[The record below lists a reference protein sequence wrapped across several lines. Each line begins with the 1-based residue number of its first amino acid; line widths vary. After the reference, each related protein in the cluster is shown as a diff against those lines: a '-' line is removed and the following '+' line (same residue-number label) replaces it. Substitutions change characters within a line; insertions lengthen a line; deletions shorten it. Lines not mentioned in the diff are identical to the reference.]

1 MQGEIHMLDTAPLR
15 RLLGASGSLALAVG
29 LLSTPAMAQDAAPA
43 EAEQAGLE
51 EIVVTAQRRA
61 ENLQDVPIAVSAI
74 TASTLERTGIEATRD
89 LPQVIPSVQFTRSG
103 PSGLFFV
110 RGVGTTNA
118 ATGEEGA
125 NAVYVDGVY
134 MADLGQTIN
143 YFNNIERIEVLKGPQ
158 GTLFGRNATG
168 GLIHVITR
176 EPGSEALMSGEI
188 GYANYN
194 TIHARAYA
202 AMPLGETV
210 SADIALAASHQDRGW
225 GRNLITG
232 TENFF
237 QTVYGARAKI
247 VGRLSDAVK
256 VTLSGDY
263 LNSRDNPV
271 GWRIADG
278 TVGGTY
284 LTSGAFVG
292 GCRGPG
298 APAVPA
304 GVNCPSSVVA
314 DRHDTAAEHPSLTK
328 QEIYGGS
335 LTVEADIGFATL
347 TSISAYRRTK
357 TNSDFDVDGG
367 PAPLVKILFESGM
380 RSFQQEVRLASN
392 DTEPL
397 SWQLGA
403 FYLNTKAANDA
414 IFSGTGLAPFAG
426 QDVDARLT
434 TNSYAVFGEATY
446 SITPTTQITGGIRYT
461 ADRRDYDAS
470 QFLFFANGTPFLP
483 PSFGFTSPSGTPLAV
498 PGKQQSKLSY
508 DQVTWR
514 VALRQELSEDINV
527 YASVN
532 RGFKSG
538 SYSLQNPLNDPYLPQ
553 TIMAYEVGLKS
564 ELFDRRLRLNV
575 SAFHYDI
582 DDYQVRSAAAANP
595 GSSLVLNAATVKV
608 DGLELEF
615 DAAPTENLRVFGGV
629 TWLNSRYANFGAPGA
644 KFLAPIVYPN
654 LANPPAPADFG
665 TGSPTGTRGV
675 CPLALRGSRNPG
687 TPGTGA
693 WIGGYTT
700 CFGDVSG
707 NKVSNAPEWSLSLG
721 ATYTIPTGVDSS
733 LRLTALYSY
742 NDGYFFEPDNI
753 ARQDAYSLLNLS
765 AEYRI
770 GGLGLELWAR
780 NITDTEY
787 AVQKIT
793 TATGTTQSNG
803 APRTYG
809 VTLKWDID

>member
-1 MQGEIHMLDTAPLR
+1 MLETARLR
-15 RLLGASGSLALAVG
+15 RLLGATASGALAAG
-29 LLSTPAMAQDAAPA
+29 LLATPAMAQDPAPA
-43 EAEQAGLE
+43 VEEQAGLE
-51 EIVVTAQRRA
+51 EIVVTAQRRS
-61 ENLQDVPIAVSAI
+61 ENLQDVPIAVSAV
-74 TASTLERTGIEATRD
+74 TAATLERTGIEATRD
-89 LPQVIPSVQFTRSG
+89 LPQVVPSVQFTRSG

-118 ATGEEGA
+118 AAGEEGA

-143 YFNNIERIEVLKGPQ
+143 YFNNIERLEVLKGPQ

-176 EPGSEALMSGEI
+176 EPGRDTVMTGEI

-202 AMPLGETV
+202 AGPLSETI
-210 SADIALAASHQDRGW
+210 SADIALTTSHQDRGW
-225 GRNLITG
+225 GK
-232 TENFF
+232 NFVT
-237 QTVYGARAKI
+237 QTDNKFHTYYGARAKI
-247 VGRLSDAVK
+247 VGRLSDDVK

-271 GWRIADG
+271 GWRIADE
-278 TVGGTY
+278 TIGGTY
-284 LTSGAFVG
+284 LSNGTFVG

-298 APAVPA
+298 APTTTVT
-304 GVNCPSSVVA
+304 CPLSFIA
-314 DRHDTAAEHPSLTK
+314 DDHDTTANRASLTK

-347 TSISAYRRTK
+347 TSISAYRQTK
-357 TNSDFDVDGG
+357 TDSDFDVDGG
-367 PAPLVKILFESGM
+367 PLDLVNITFLSGM
-380 RSFQQEVRLASN
+380 KSFQQELRLASN
-392 DTEPL
+392 DTEPF
-397 SWQLGA
+397 SWQIGG
-403 FYLNTKAANDA
+403 FYLNTKAFNEAT
-414 IFSGTGLAPFAG
+414 FFGLAFAPFAA
-426 QDVDARLT
+426 QDVRAKLK

-446 SITPTTQITGGIRYT
+446 SITPTTKITGGIRYT
-461 ADRRDYDAS
+461 ADRREFDAS
-470 QFLFFANGTPFLP
+470 QALLFANGTRFIPA
-483 PSFGFTSPSGTPLAV
+483 SFGFTTPSLTPLPT
-498 PGKQQSKLSY
+498 PGVQQTKLSY
-508 DQVTWR
+508 NQVTWR
-514 VALRQELSEDINV
+514 VALGQELTEDINL

-553 TIMAYEVGLKS
+553 TIMAYEAGIKAQ
-564 ELFDRRLRLNV
+564 LFDRRLRVNL
-575 SAFHYDI
+575 AGFHYDI

-608 DGLELEF
+608 DGVELEF
-615 DAAPTENLRVFGGV
+615 EAAPTDQLRIFGGV
-629 TWLNSRYANFGAPGA
+629 TWLNSRYANFGAPGSR
-644 KFLAPIVYPN
+644 FLAPIVYPN
-654 LANPPAPADFG
+654 LANPPAPTDFG

-675 CPLALRGSRNPG
+675 CTVALRGTRNPG
-687 TPGTGA
+687 TPGTGGV
-693 WIGGYTT
+693 IGGYTT
-700 CFGDVSG
+700 CLGDVSG
-707 NKVSNAPEWSLSLG
+707 NKVSNAPEWALSLG
-721 ATYTIPTGVDSS
+721 ATYTIPTGEYSS

-780 NITDTEY
+780 NVTDTDY
-787 AVQKIT
+787 AAQKIT
-793 TATGTTQSNG
+793 TGTGMVQTNA

>member
-1 MQGEIHMLDTAPLR
+1 VLDFTHSR
-15 RLLGASGSLALAVG
+15 RLLAATATLALATG
-29 LLSTPAMAQDAAPA
+29 MASAPAFAQDAAPVDGA
-43 EAEQAGLE
+43 QAGLE

-74 TASTLERTGIEATRD
+74 TAATLERTGIEATRD
-89 LPQVIPSVQFTRSG
+89 LPQVVPSVQFTRSG

-118 ATGEEGA
+118 AAGEEGA

-143 YFNNIERIEVLKGPQ
+143 YFNNIERVEVLKGPQ

-176 EPGSEALMSGEI
+176 EPGAETVMTGEI

-202 AMPLGETV
+202 AGPLSDTI
-210 SADIALAASHQDRGW
+210 SADIALTTSHQGDGW
-225 GRNLITG
+225 GRNLTTG
-232 TENFF
+232 TDNKFH
-237 QTVYGARAKI
+237 TYYGVRSKI

-278 TVGGTY
+278 TIG
-284 LTSGAFVG
+284 SGK
-292 GCRGPG
+292 CRGPG
-298 APAVPA
+298 APIPPDPQT
-304 GVNCPSSVVA
+304 CPSALIADGHDTTA
-314 DRHDTAAEHPSLTK
+314 DRPALTK

-347 TSISAYRRTK
+347 TSISAYRKTT

-367 PAPLVKILFESGM
+367 PLNLVNILFLSGM
-380 RSFQQEVRLASN
+380 KSFQQEVRLASN
-392 DTEPL
+392 ATEPL
-397 SWQLGA
+397 SWQIGA
-403 FYLNTKAANDA
+403 FYLNTKAFNDA
-414 IFSGTGLAPFAG
+414 TFFGGAFVHPLLGRFDQEVKAE
-426 QDVDARLT
+426 LT
-434 TNSYAVFGEATY
+434 TNSYAAFGEATY

-461 ADRRDYDAS
+461 ADRRDFDAS
-470 QFLFFANGTPFLP
+470 QFLLLI
-483 PSFGFTSPSGTPLAV
+483 PSGTRIPGGTATNPSGAPLPT
-498 PGKQQSKLSY
+498 PGVQQTKLSY

-514 VALRQELSEDINV
+514 VALRQELTPDINF

-553 TIMAYEVGLKS
+553 TIMAYEAGIKA
-564 ELFDRRLRLNV
+564 ELFDRRLRVNL
-575 SAFHYDI
+575 AGFHYDI

-608 DGLELEF
+608 DGVELEF
-615 DAAPTENLRVFGGV
+615 EAAPTDQLRLFGGV
-629 TWLNSRYANFGAPGA
+629 TWLNSRYGTFGGPGQNFQ
-644 KFLAPIVYPN
+644 APIVYPQPATCPAN
-654 LANPPAPADFG
+654 LR
-665 TGSPTGTRGV
+665 GTRDPGV
-675 CPLALRGSRNPG
+675 V
-687 TPGTGA
+687 TGP
-693 WIGGYTT
+693 WVGGYQT

-707 NKVSNAPEWSLSLG
+707 NKVSNAPEWALSLG
-721 ATYTIPTGVDSS
+721 ATYTIPMGLDKQ
-733 LRLTALYSY
+733 LRFTALYSY
-742 NDGYFFEPDNI
+742 NDGFFFEPDNI

-770 GGLGLELWAR
+770 GGLGLEVWAR
-780 NITDTEY
+780 NVTDTEY
-787 AVQKIT
+787 AAQKIT
-793 TATGTTQSNG
+793 TGTGTAQTNA

-809 VTLKWDID
+809 VTVKWDID

>member
-1 MQGEIHMLDTAPLR
+1 MPHFAHRR
-15 RLLGASGSLALAVG
+15 RLIGATASFALAAG
-29 LLSTPAMAQDAAPA
+29 LTSAPAMAQDTAPVA
-43 EAEQAGLE
+43 EEQTGLE
-51 EIVVTAQRRA
+51 EIVVTAQRRS
-61 ENLQDVPIAVSAI
+61 ELLQDVPIAVSAI
-74 TASTLERTGIEATRD
+74 TAATLERTGIEATRD
-89 LPQVIPSVQFTRSG
+89 LPQVVPSVQFTRSG

-118 ATGEEGA
+118 AAGEEGA

-143 YFNNIERIEVLKGPQ
+143 YFNNIERVEVLKGPQ

-176 EPGSEALMSGEI
+176 EPGFNTVMTGEI

-194 TIHARAYA
+194 TVHARAYA
-202 AMPLGETV
+202 AAPLSDTI
-210 SADIALAASHQDRGW
+210 SADIALTTSHQDRGW
-225 GRNLITG
+225 GRNLVTG
-232 TENFF
+232 TDNKFH
-237 QTVYGARAKI
+237 TYYGVRSKI

-278 TVGGTY
+278 TIG
-284 LTSGAFVG
+284 SGK
-292 GCRGPG
+292 CRGPG
-298 APAVPA
+298 SPIPPAPQT
-304 GVNCPSSVVA
+304 CPVSVIA
-314 DRHDTAAEHPSLTK
+314 DDHDTTANRPSLTK

-335 LTVEADIGFATL
+335 LTAEADLGFATL
-347 TSISAYRRTK
+347 TSISAYRETK

-367 PAPLVKILFESGM
+367 PLNLINILFESGM
-380 RSFQQEVRLASN
+380 KSFQQEVRLASN
-392 DTEPL
+392 ATDPL
-397 SWQLGA
+397 SWQVGA
-403 FYLNTKAANDA
+403 FYLNTKAFNEALFFGA
-414 IFSGTGLAPFAG
+414 AFPAAFIG
-426 QDVDARLT
+426 QDVQAELK

-461 ADRRDYDAS
+461 ADRRSFDAS
-470 QFLFFANGTPFLP
+470 QALLFTNGTRFIP
-483 PSFGFTSPSGTPLAV
+483 PSFGFTNPSLTPLTT
-498 PGKQQSKLSY
+498 PGVQQTKLSY

-514 VALRQELSEDINV
+514 IAVRQELTPDVNL

-564 ELFDRRLRLNV
+564 ELLDRRLRLNLA
-575 SAFHYDI
+575 AFHYDI

-608 DGLELEF
+608 DGVELEF
-615 DAAPTENLRVFGGV
+615 EAAPTDQLRLFGGV
-629 TWLNSRYANFGAPGA
+629 TWLNSRYGTFGGPGQNFQ
-644 KFLAPIVYPN
+644 APIVYPQPATCPAN
-654 LANPPAPADFG
+654 LR
-665 TGSPTGTRGV
+665 GTRDPGV
-675 CPLALRGSRNPG
+675 V
-687 TPGTGA
+687 TGP
-693 WIGGYTT
+693 WIGGYQT

-707 NKVSNAPEWSLSLG
+707 NKVSNAPEWALSLG
-721 ATYTIPTGVDSS
+721 ATYTIPTGLDSS

-742 NDGYFFEPDNI
+742 NDGFFFEPDNI

-770 GGLGLELWAR
+770 GGLGLEVWAR
-780 NITDTEY
+780 NVTDTKY
-787 AVQKIT
+787 AAQKIT
-793 TATGTTQSNG
+793 TGTGTAQTNA

-809 VTLKWDID
+809 VTVKWDID